1 MKMKGRI
8 FVKKIFAKYKW
19 LLIALLMISMIAVP
33 IVVNILFKFSS
44 AFPAEWS
51 AGDALSYVSGFQ
63 ALFGTVI
70 LGIITVEQG
79 QDAQKVNE
87 RLSEENN
94 KLQKIMAQKLLPVVK
109 MTNPSCKPTMI
120 HRGALSY
127 APQTKQFRILRSYYG
142 DSVQHEINEIRVN
155 IDSSV
160 EKIKYIKTVEFS
172 LQNISESIIR
182 HIQVDSVDIV
192 GFQGKTEL
200 VTCQNSGQ
208 GGIGELLAT
217 GDSVDVSLKL
227 YSNNAIYKEIW
238 DDDLA
243 GVAVVLHLTN
253 TTISGTTFS
262 EYIEFGMQNNG
273 HYHINYG
280 ETLKQTGQMKVD

>member
-1 MKMKGRI
+1 M
-8 FVKKIFAKYKW
+8 KKIFAKYKW
-19 LLIALLMISMIAVP
+19 LLIALLMISIIAIP
-33 IVVNILFKFSS
+33 MVVNVLFKFSS

-51 AGDALSYVSGFQ
+51 AGDALSYVSGLQ
-63 ALFGTVI
+63 ALLGTII

-79 QDAQKVNE
+79 QDAQEVNR

-94 KLQKIMAQKLLPVVK
+94 RLQKIMSQKLLPVVK
-109 MTNPSCKPTMI
+109 LTNPSCKPTML
-120 HRGALSY
+120 HRGAL
-127 APQTKQFRILRSYYG
+127 SYYG
-142 DSVQHEINEIRVN
+142 DSVQHEISEIRVN
-155 IDSSV
+155 IASLV
-160 EKIKYIKTVEFS
+160 EDIKYIKTIEFS

-200 VTCQNSGQ
+200 VACRNFGQ
-208 GGIGELLAT
+208 GGIGTLLAT

-227 YSNNAIYKEIW
+227 YSNNAIYKELW

-243 GVAVVLHLTN
+243 GVAVVMHLTN

-280 ETLKQTGQMKVD
+280 EPLKQTGRVKVD

>member
-19 LLIALLMISMIAVP
+19 LLIALLTISMIAVP
-33 IVVNILFKFSS
+33 IVVNTLFKFSS
-44 AFPAEWS
+44 VFSAEWS

-109 MTNPSCKPTMI
+109 LTNPSCKPTML

-127 APQTKQFRILRSYYG
+127 VPQSKQFRIIRSYYG
-142 DSVQHEINEIRVN
+142 DSVQHETSEIRVN

-160 EKIKYIKTVEFS
+160 EEIKYIKTVEFS

-182 HIQVDSVDIV
+182 HIQVDGVDII

-200 VTCQNSGQ
+200 VACQNSGQ
-208 GGIGELLAT
+208 GGIGALLAT

-262 EYIEFGMQNNG
+262 EYIELGMQNNG
-273 HYHINYG
+273 HCHTNYG
-280 ETLKQTGQMKVD
+280 ESLKQIGQVKLD

>member
-127 APQTKQFRILRSYYG
+127 APQTKQFRILRSYYR

-227 YSNNAIYKEIW
+227 YSNNAVYNEIW

>member
-1 MKMKGRI
+1 M
-8 FVKKIFAKYKW
+8 KKIFVKYKW
-19 LLIALLMISMIAVP
+19 LLIALLMISIIAIP
-33 IVVNILFKFSS
+33 MVVNILFKFSS

-51 AGDALSYVSGFQ
+51 AGDALSYVSGLQ
-63 ALFGTVI
+63 ALLGTII

-79 QDAQKVNE
+79 QDAQEVNR

-94 KLQKIMAQKLLPVVK
+94 RLQKIMSQKLLPAVK
-109 MTNPSCKPTMI
+109 LTNPSCKPTML

-127 APQTKQFRILRSYYG
+127 VPQSKQFRIIRSYYG
-142 DSVQHEINEIRVN
+142 DSVQHETSEIRVN
-155 IDSSV
+155 IDSLV
-160 EKIKYIKTVEFS
+160 EEIKYIKTIEFS

-182 HIQVDSVDIV
+182 HIQVDSVD
-192 GFQGKTEL
+192 KEL
-200 VTCQNSGQ
+200 
-208 GGIGELLAT
+208 
-217 GDSVDVSLKL
+217 
-227 YSNNAIYKEIW
+227 W

-243 GVAVVLHLTN
+243 GMAVVMHLTN

-280 ETLKQTGQMKVD
+280 EPLKQTGRVKVD

>member
-79 QDAQKVNE
+79 QDAQRVNE

-94 KLQKIMAQKLLPVVK
+94 KLQKIMTQKLLPVVK

-127 APQTKQFRILRSYYG
+127 APQANSLEFFGRTM
-142 DSVQHEINEIRVN
+142 EIPYN
-155 IDSSV
+155 
-160 EKIKYIKTVEFS
+160 
-172 LQNISESIIR
+172 
-182 HIQVDSVDIV
+182 
-192 GFQGKTEL
+192 
-200 VTCQNSGQ
+200 
-208 GGIGELLAT
+208 
-217 GDSVDVSLKL
+217 
-227 YSNNAIYKEIW
+227 
-238 DDDLA
+238 
-243 GVAVVLHLTN
+243 
-253 TTISGTTFS
+253 
-262 EYIEFGMQNNG
+262 
-273 HYHINYG
+273 
-280 ETLKQTGQMKVD
+280 MKSMKFE